1 MGVRDD
7 WKKKEEIIKSKMP
20 YKFTMIKLI
29 YILYQFNKK
38 KVAFLQRKISSE
50 IQGAFFEGS
59 LKLLSKV
66 VVAHFLF

>member
-29 YILYQFNKK
+29 YILY
-38 KVAFLQRKISSE
+38 
-50 IQGAFFEGS
+50 
-59 LKLLSKV
+59 
-66 VVAHFLF
+66 